1 MSTIS
6 GYWVE
11 RLQLSEFR
19 SYAALDLALGPE
31 PVVLA
36 GPNGAGKT
44 NLMEA
49 VSLLAPGPGL
59 RRAAYADMARI
70 GGTGEWT
77 VSAVIHSVGE
87 SVRIGTATAVNGR
100 QVRINGANRAP
111 AALAE
116 HLEVLWLT
124 PAMDGLFTGPA
135 SDRRRFLDKLIAGFE
150 PAYRTRIGHFE
161 RAMRQR
167 NRALEDE
174 GTSGALLGGLELQMA
189 ELGVAIAAARREA
202 VAQLAATIAARTAAA
217 PASPFPSATLALAGR
232 LDTDL
237 AARPAVDVEDA
248 YAGLLCQSR
257 AHDRAAGRTLE
268 GPHLSDL
275 IVGHGPKAIPARLCS
290 TGEQKALLVN
300 LILGHAA
307 LLKVRRD
314 GVAPMLLLDEIAAHL
329 DNDRRQ
335 ALFGE
340 LTGLGSQAWL
350 TGTDAEPFAPLRANA
365 QFIEVSE
372 LTRPKPRERLGN
384 RG

>member
-1 MSTIS
+1 VSTIS

-19 SYAALDLALGPE
+19 SYDALDLALGPE

-70 GGTGEWT
+70 GGTGEWI
-77 VSAVIHSVGE
+77 VSALIHSVGE

-232 LDTDL
+232 LETDL